1 MSTTTKSAMDFIQK
15 TALFLSAAGA
25 VVFAGKALAE
35 STERLYKDLK
45 KDYKKGKKQQEKKS
59 LGENDAL

>member
-1 MSTTTKSAMDFIQK
+1 MSGTTKSALDFIQK

-35 STERLYKDLK
+35 SSERLCKDLK
-45 KDYKKGKKQQEKKS
+45 KDYKRGKQNQLEKGK
-59 LGENDAL
+59 